1 MPPSHLLRV
10 TREAGAAHRA
20 PATRRARRRVTAGG
34 GVHRRQ
40 LGPRCHVARRAR
52 GGSIAI
58 GWEQAAEAAH
68 ALYDSPFDA
77 VVSSDLMRARQTARL
92 IAAGRGLA
100 LQGSD
105 QLREV
110 DLGSWTGLTRDEA
123 ASRFPD
129 EYRAWRT
136 QPRTARRGGGETE
149 LEAGDRVARH
159 LVAVARARPG
169 QTIAV
174 VSHGLVLRSAMRA
187 LAAAGAHGCDDPPHL
202 DSGRWLTVT
211 F

>member
-1 MPPSHLLRV
+1 
-10 TREAGAAHRA
+10 
-20 PATRRARRRVTAGG
+20 
-34 GVHRRQ
+34 
-40 LGPRCHVARRAR
+40 VARRAR

-159 LVAVARARPG
+159 LVAVASARQARPSPWSP
-169 QTIAV
+169 T
-174 VSHGLVLRSAMRA
+174 A
-187 LAAAGAHGCDDPPHL
+187 LPCAARC
-202 DSGRWLTVT
+202 GRWPPLARTAATIPRISTVAGG
-211 F
+211 